1 MQCPPIVFV
10 HFIFISTPTPLRLL
24 LIGELFM
31 VLMCVL
37 LFVYVLRKQVLSI
50 CSCVVLICID
60 YVVLQISVFY
70 FILNPLLFKLLS
82 QLCAHMATVYC
93 TLCLRCISPLSPL
106 SCGHLNYL

>member
-31 VLMCVL
+31 VLVCVL
-37 LFVYVLRKQVLSI
+37 LFVHVLRKQVLSI
-50 CSCVVLICID
+50 CLCVVLICID

-93 TLCLRCISPLSPL
+93 TLCLRCISPLSPP